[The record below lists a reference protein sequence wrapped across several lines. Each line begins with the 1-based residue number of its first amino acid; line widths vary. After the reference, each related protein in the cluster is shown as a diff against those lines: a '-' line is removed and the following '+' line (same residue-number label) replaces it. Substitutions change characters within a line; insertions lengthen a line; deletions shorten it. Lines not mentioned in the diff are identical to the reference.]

1 MAEIVGIE
9 DFNRAIAEL
18 KNDVSRRVVR
28 SALRAAAKPMITS
41 AKANAKELKKPHPYR
56 IKGLMKSRVVAS
68 NSRIAS
74 RKKMIGL
81 YIKPVARRGVTRG
94 AKSPL
99 DPFYYRFV
107 ASGFHAVG
115 TRRIKGGRVT
125 RAMNLWNARYRQE
138 NNLKGQKARWIP
150 GDDFIGKAFRSQ
162 GGAAISAFERTM
174 KKRIDAANRRK

>member
-18 KNDVSRRVVR
+18 TKDVRKRVVR
-28 SALRAAAKPMITS
+28 AALRAAAKPMITA

-56 IKGLMKSRVVAS
+56 IKGLMKSRVLAS

-74 RKKMIGL
+74 RKKLIGL
-81 YIKPVARRGVTRG
+81 YIKPVARKGVTKG

-99 DPFYYRFV
+99 DPYYYRFV
-107 ASGFHAVG
+107 AAGFHAVG
-115 TRRIKGGRVT
+115 TRRVKGGRLT
-125 RAMNLWNARYRQE
+125 RAMNLKAQRDA
-138 NNLKGQKARWIP
+138 GKARFIP

-162 GGAAISAFERTM
+162 GGAALSAFERTM

>member
-1 MAEIVGIE
+1 MAEIRGIE
-9 DFNRAIAEL
+9 DFNRAVADL
-18 KNDVSRRVVR
+18 KKDVSKRVVR

-41 AKANAKELKKPHPYR
+41 AKVNAKELKKPHPYR

-115 TRRIKGGRVT
+115 TRRVKGGRVT
-125 RAMNLWNARYRQE
+125 RALNLAAQRDA
-138 NNLKGQKARWIP
+138 GKARFIL

-162 GGAAISAFERTM
+162 GGAALKEFERTM

>member
-18 KNDVSRRVVR
+18 TKDVRKRVVR
-28 SALRAAAKPMITS
+28 AALRAAAKPIITA

-56 IKGLMKSRVVAS
+56 IKGLMKSRVLAS

-74 RKKMIGL
+74 RKKLIGL
-81 YIKPVARRGVTRG
+81 YIKPVARKGVTKG

-99 DPFYYRFV
+99 DPYYYRFV
-107 ASGFHAVG
+107 AAGFHAVG
-115 TRRIKGGRVT
+115 TRRVKGGRLT
-125 RAMNLWNARYRQE
+125 RAMNL
-138 NNLKGQKARWIP
+138 KAQRDAGKVRFIP

-162 GGAAISAFERTM
+162 GGAALSAFERTM

>member
-1 MAEIVGIE
+1 MAEIRGIE
-9 DFNRAIAEL
+9 DFNRAVADL
-18 KNDVSRRVVR
+18 KKDVSKRVVR

-41 AKANAKELKKPHPYR
+41 AKVNAKELKKPHPYR

-115 TRRIKGGRVT
+115 TRRVKGGRVT
-125 RAMNLWNARYRQE
+125 RAL
-138 NNLKGQKARWIP
+138 NLKAQLEAKKIRWIP
-150 GDDFIGKAFRSQ
+150 GDDFLGDAFKAQSGVGLRE
-162 GGAAISAFERTM
+162 FERTM